1 MTAGEGSTDLAAVLA
16 GSAADAA
23 AGLLGS
29 HLTCDHDDRPVTVRI
44 EEVEAY
50 DEDDPASH
58 TFGGPTPRNRVM
70 FGPAGHLYV
79 YRSHGIHLCANV
91 VCGPPG
97 HGAAVLVR
105 GGTVVAGRPV
115 AVARRSGRDGDR
127 WLAAGPGRL
136 CQALGIRADDDGAAL
151 LADGP
156 VRLEPGRTVAD
167 AVVVGPRV
175 GVSRAPD
182 RAWRFWLDGARGV
195 STYRRSPRADP

>member
-1 MTAGEGSTDLAAVLA
+1 MTAGRGRTDLAELLA

-23 AGLLGS
+23 AGLLGC
-29 HLTCDHDDRPVTVRI
+29 HLTCDHDDRRVTVRI

-50 DEDDPASH
+50 DQDDPASH
-58 TFGGPTPRNRVM
+58 TFRGPTPRTRVM

-91 VCGPPG
+91 VCGPVG
-97 HGAAVLVR
+97 RGAAVLVR
-105 GGTVVAGRPV
+105 GGTVVTGREV
-115 AVARRSGRDGDR
+115 AVERRSGRDGDG

-136 CQALGIRADDDGAAL
+136 CQALGIRPGDDGVAL
-151 LADGP
+151 LGNGP
-156 VRLEPGRTVAD
+156 VRLNGGMAVPEPVM
-167 AVVVGPRV
+167 VGPRV
-175 GVSRAPD
+175 GVSRAAD